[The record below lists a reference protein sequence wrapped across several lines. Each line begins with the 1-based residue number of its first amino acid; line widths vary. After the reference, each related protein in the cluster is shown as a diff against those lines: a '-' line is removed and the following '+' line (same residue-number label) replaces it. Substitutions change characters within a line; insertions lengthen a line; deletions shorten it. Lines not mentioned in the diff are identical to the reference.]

1 MSPYTR
7 HQILVL
13 LTIVAVAGAGLAVG
27 HWRRLHPDLA
37 DRIERLDRVPTSD
50 GESVPSDD
58 APVAPSRPPRP
69 AKLSA
74 VAQGTEPTSLPPVK
88 KVAGPPLDLNS
99 APVDALTRLPGVGP
113 VLAARI
119 ADARPYASVDD
130 LRRVRGVGRA
140 KLERFR
146 ELVTI
151 AER

>member
-1 MSPYTR
+1 
-7 HQILVL
+7 V
-13 LTIVAVAGAGLAVG
+13 
-27 HWRRLHPDLA
+27 
-37 DRIERLDRVPTSD
+37 D
-50 GESVPSDD
+50 G
-58 APVAPSRPPRP
+58 R
-69 AKLSA
+69 
-74 VAQGTEPTSLPPVK
+74 
-88 KVAGPPLDLNS
+88 PLDLNS

>member
-1 MSPYTR
+1 AVSDVELEDRENVGSPHPPDGQVPGRQIFSTLAARRGRVSSSGMSPYTR

-88 KVAGPPLDLNS
+88 
-99 APVDALTRLPGVGP
+99 
-113 VLAARI
+113 
-119 ADARPYASVDD
+119 
-130 LRRVRGVGRA
+130 
-140 KLERFR
+140 
-146 ELVTI
+146 
-151 AER
+151 